1 MLVAIKEGM
10 RVLFNTCLLLMLLPG
25 IAAAD
30 FVCKSQL
37 SYKWKKEKAE
47 QEESVDVGLVEAVG
61 KDQAQVKARLE
72 DMLPESKAQALQNCK
87 KEHESVAE
95 CLADKFAAMA
105 SVLNSMRFEARKSL
119 EQAISADCELRK
131 GLCTTASSSEIVCA
145 EKVTDAVGTPT
156 PSAPAGKEG
165 KKK

>member
-1 MLVAIKEGM
+1 MRCLFGIFISFLV
-10 RVLFNTCLLLMLLPG
+10 FPG
-25 IAAAD
+25 ILSAD

-47 QEESVDVGLVEAVG
+47 QEETVEVGLVEASG

-72 DMLPESKAQALQNCK
+72 DLLPESKTQALQNCK

-95 CLADKFAAMA
+95 CLADKFASMA

-119 EQAISADCELRK
+119 EQAISADCEIRK
-131 GLCTTASSSEIVCA
+131 GLCTTAASTEIVCA
-145 EKVTDAVGTPT
+145 EKISEAAGTPT
-156 PSAPAGKEG
+156 PAAAAGKEA